1 MKNHLKRAAVKY
13 EDPVTLTCT
22 MEHLHFGLLADGEKF
37 IYGVSAILEQI
48 KEGKFSYGN
57 YSQKKIKHQ

>member
-1 MKNHLKRAAVKY
+1 MLLSTRSQSHWRAQWDIYILV
-13 EDPVTLTCT
+13 
-22 MEHLHFGLLADGEKF
+22 LADGEKF
-37 IYGVSAILEQI
+37 IYGVSAILQQI